1 MASETVTV
9 YIDDASLRIMVVQG
23 KRIQLW
29 AESPLP
35 SGLVEDNV
43 IVKEAELAALLMQL
57 FDVQDIKTRRV
68 NLGMSGIR
76 CLTRFINLP
85 KLPKD
90 MLDEAIRRELARSL
104 DVPSRLDE
112 VYLSWQQIPSK
123 EGQTRVF
130 SVGIEQKTV
139 DAMFRVL
146 KLAGLKVGFLEIKPL
161 LLARLVKETAAVL
174 IDVQSTELDIVV
186 VFERIPQRIR
196 SARFA
201 SGNLS
206 SEERLTTVKN
216 ELNRNLSFYNTLNPD
231 KPLDK
236 NVPIYV
242 SGNLANDPASYN
254 AIAAEA
260 GHPVSPLASP
270 FDCPESFDVSH
281 YSANIGL
288 AASTILPAEKGGGTA
303 VTLNALP
310 ASYRT
315 RAVSLTNV
323 VALPA
328 AVVAILL
335 VVFLFLYNQ
344 NISAE
349 ISAMKTRITDTNK
362 SIQQK
367 QIQQNQLTKQ
377 VNDLQ
382 KKLNTENTTYTGL
395 STVVNNLENQASA
408 LNNDLSAALKSLPA
422 SVNMS
427 TLNHID
433 NVLTITGR
441 SPTEAFV
448 LSYITKLDDTGRFG
462 SITITDMT
470 RADDGN
476 FDFTLVGTVQAQSVG
491 ASSLEVALGSLPTAV
506 TLTNVTSSEGLLNIQ
521 GFAQTSEKVFA
532 YLRALEASGKFS
544 EITVASLE
552 GDATVGMKFTLILKT
567 GG

>member
-1 MASETVTV
+1 M
-9 YIDDASLRIMVVQG
+9 
-23 KRIQLW
+23 
-29 AESPLP
+29 
-35 SGLVEDNV
+35 
-43 IVKEAELAALLMQL
+43 
-57 FDVQDIKTRRV
+57 
-68 NLGMSGIR
+68 
-76 CLTRFINLP
+76 
-85 KLPKD
+85 
-90 MLDEAIRRELARSL
+90 
-104 DVPSRLDE
+104 
-112 VYLSWQQIPSK
+112 
-123 EGQTRVF
+123 
-130 SVGIEQKTV
+130 
-139 DAMFRVL
+139 
-146 KLAGLKVGFLEIKPL
+146 
-161 LLARLVKETAAVL
+161 
-174 IDVQSTELDIVV
+174 
-186 VFERIPQRIR
+186 
-196 SARFA
+196 
-201 SGNLS
+201 
-206 SEERLTTVKN
+206 
-216 ELNRNLSFYNTLNPD
+216 
-231 KPLDK
+231 
-236 NVPIYV
+236 
-242 SGNLANDPASYN
+242 
-254 AIAAEA
+254 
-260 GHPVSPLASP
+260 
-270 FDCPESFDVSH
+270 
-281 YSANIGL
+281 
-288 AASTILPAEKGGGTA
+288 
-303 VTLNALP
+303 
-310 ASYRT
+310 
-315 RAVSLTNV
+315 
-323 VALPA
+323 
-328 AVVAILL
+328 L
-335 VVFLFLYNQ
+335 VVFLFLYGQ

-448 LSYITKLDDTGRFG
+448 LSYITKLDATGRFG